1 MQIRLAETAG
11 FGVERAV
18 ALAEQTAR
26 SSKNAVTL
34 GPIIHNRH
42 VVARFELLGLREISA
57 ADEAQPG
64 QTVVIRAH
72 GIPVGEQRTLSA
84 RGAVTVDATCPF
96 VKKIHV
102 IAQKAERDGRSLLII
117 GTPTHPEIIAIASYS
132 SDAHVFQSAEALET
146 WLTERP
152 ERRDLPFCLVSQ
164 TTGTQK
170 LWESCREI
178 AKKVCTNCEIF
189 DTICRATEMRQ
200 EEAAILSQ
208 KCDAMVVV
216 GDARSSNTG
225 RLAMICEQYCKKV
238 SLVDQA
244 DDLEMSLFSGANTVG
259 ITAGASTPSWI
270 IKEVNNKMS
279 EEMKVETAMEENFAE
294 LLEQSL
300 KTLNNGDKVTGTVMA
315 VGSTEVEV
323 DLGTKHTAYIPL
335 EDFSSDPNVK
345 PEEAVKVG
353 DQIEAI
359 VVHVNDG
366 EGVVRLSKKRL
377 EAGKA
382 WEEIEAAAENK
393 DIVEGVVT
401 EENKGGIVVNVKGI
415 RVFVPASQSGVAKG
429 GDLGELLK
437 KNVQLRITE
446 VNRARRRV
454 VGSIRSVASE
464 QRKAAQEKIWSEIEV
479 GKQYHGTVKSLTSYG
494 AFVDIG
500 GVDGMVH
507 VSELSWNRIKNP
519 AEVVKVG
526 DEIDVYVIALDP
538 EKKKISLGYKTEATN
553 PWTIFNNEY
562 KVGDV
567 VTVKIVKPTDKAMY
581 QDLAGDTLAYTA
593 MWLKDRGVYTGKRIA
608 GNLCFEPEGTLT
620 RGEFLVMAM
629 KLLGAEPESARLT
642 SGFADESKTPA
653 WMRPYIVSAFK
664 SGMVSGVTS
673 PDGMVFRPSSNLT
686 RAEAAVM
693 LQNIL
698 DLPQS
703 QEAAVFSEDCA
714 VPVWAQASVSALES
728 AGISIPVTTSAENLT
743 RREAAELL
751 YECWTLCQNRET
763 AASRLSK

>member
-1 MQIRLAETAG
+1 MQIILAKTAG
-11 FGVERAV
+11 FCFGVDRAV
-18 ALAEQTAR
+18 EMVNESVRRGNKTA
-26 SSKNAVTL
+26 TL

-42 VVARFELLGLREISA
+42 VVERFLEQGVRELDSPEQA
-57 ADEAQPG
+57 EPG
-64 QTVVIRAH
+64 ETVIIRAH
-72 GIPVGEQRTLSA
+72 GVPEQVQQALCA
-84 RGAVTVDATCPF
+84 RGVPVLDATCPF
-96 VKKIHV
+96 VKKIHTIV
-102 IAQKAERDGRSLLII
+102 KNETQKGRKII
-117 GTPTHPEIIAIASYS
+117 IFGSPAHPEVEAIASFCREP
-132 SDAHVFQSAEALET
+132 VIVQSPEELENWLREA
-146 WLTERP
+146 P
-152 ERRDLPFCLVSQ
+152 ERRNLPISMVSQ
-164 TTGTQK
+164 TTSSQK
-170 LWESCREI
+170 MWKSCAEI

-279 EEMKVETAMEENFAE
+279 EELKVETAQEENFAE

-335 EDFSSDPNVK
+335 EDFSGDPNVK

-567 VTVKIVKPTDKAMY
+567 VTVKIVKLMTFGAFAEIIPGVDGLIHISQIA
-581 QDLAGDTLAYTA
+581 
-593 MWLKDRGVYTGKRIA
+593 DRRIGKPEDVLSEGQEVDAKIIDIDQEHKRISLSIRALLAPA
-608 GNLCFEPEGTLT
+608 GE
-620 RGEFLVMAM
+620 
-629 KLLGAEPESARLT
+629 
-642 SGFADESKTPA
+642 DE
-653 WMRPYIVSAFK
+653 
-664 SGMVSGVTS
+664 
-673 PDGMVFRPSSNLT
+673 
-686 RAEAAVM
+686 E
-693 LQNIL
+693 
-698 DLPQS
+698 
-703 QEAAVFSEDCA
+703 
-714 VPVWAQASVSALES
+714 
-728 AGISIPVTTSAENLT
+728 
-743 RREAAELL
+743 
-751 YECWTLCQNRET
+751 
-763 AASRLSK
+763 

>member
-1 MQIRLAETAG
+1 MQIILAKTAG
-11 FGVERAV
+11 FCFGVDRAV
-18 ALAEQTAR
+18 EMVNESVRRGNKTA
-26 SSKNAVTL
+26 TL

-42 VVARFELLGLREISA
+42 VVERFLKQGVRELDSPEQA
-57 ADEAQPG
+57 EPG
-64 QTVVIRAH
+64 ETVIIRAH
-72 GIPVGEQRTLSA
+72 GVPEQVQQALCA
-84 RGAVTVDATCPF
+84 RGVPVLDATCPF
-96 VKKIHV
+96 VKKIHTIV
-102 IAQKAERDGRSLLII
+102 KNETQRGRKII
-117 GTPTHPEIIAIASYS
+117 IFGSPAHPEVEAIASFCCEP
-132 SDAHVFQSAEALET
+132 VIVQNPEELES
-146 WLTERP
+146 WLAQEP
-152 ERRDLPFCLVSQ
+152 QRREMLLSMVSQ
-164 TTGTQK
+164 TTSSQK
-170 LWESCREI
+170 MWKSCAEI

-279 EEMKVETAMEENFAE
+279 EELKVETAQEENFAE

-315 VGSTEVEV
+315 VGSTEIEV

-335 EDFSSDPNVK
+335 EDFSGDPNVK

-415 RVFVPASQSGVAKG
+415 RVFVPASQSGVPKG
-429 GDLGELLK
+429 GDLNEMVGK
-437 KNVQLRITE
+437 TVQLRITE

-567 VTVKIVKPTDKAMY
+567 VTVKIVKLMTFGAFAEIIPGVDGLIHISQIA
-581 QDLAGDTLAYTA
+581 
-593 MWLKDRGVYTGKRIA
+593 DRRIGKPEDVLSEGQEVDAKIIDIDQEHKRISLSIRALLAPA
-608 GNLCFEPEGTLT
+608 GE
-620 RGEFLVMAM
+620 
-629 KLLGAEPESARLT
+629 
-642 SGFADESKTPA
+642 DE
-653 WMRPYIVSAFK
+653 
-664 SGMVSGVTS
+664 
-673 PDGMVFRPSSNLT
+673 
-686 RAEAAVM
+686 E
-693 LQNIL
+693 
-698 DLPQS
+698 
-703 QEAAVFSEDCA
+703 
-714 VPVWAQASVSALES
+714 
-728 AGISIPVTTSAENLT
+728 
-743 RREAAELL
+743 
-751 YECWTLCQNRET
+751 
-763 AASRLSK
+763 

>member
-1 MQIRLAETAG
+1 MQIILAKTAG
-11 FGVERAV
+11 FCFGVDRAV
-18 ALAEQTAR
+18 EMVNESVRRGNKTA
-26 SSKNAVTL
+26 TL

-42 VVARFELLGLREISA
+42 VVERFLKQGVRELDSPEQA
-57 ADEAQPG
+57 EPG
-64 QTVVIRAH
+64 ETVIIRAH
-72 GIPVGEQRTLSA
+72 GVPEQVQQALCA
-84 RGAVTVDATCPF
+84 RGVPVLDATCPF
-96 VKKIHV
+96 VKKIHTIV
-102 IAQKAERDGRSLLII
+102 KNETQKGRKII
-117 GTPTHPEIIAIASYS
+117 IFGSPAHPEVEAIASFCREPLI
-132 SDAHVFQSAEALET
+132 VQSPEELENWLREA
-146 WLTERP
+146 P
-152 ERRDLPFCLVSQ
+152 ERRNLPISMVSQ
-164 TTGTQK
+164 TTSSQK
-170 LWESCREI
+170 MWKSCAEI

-315 VGSTEVEV
+315 IGSTEIEV

-335 EDFSSDPNVK
+335 DDFSGDPSVK
-345 PEEAVKVG
+345 PEDVVHVG
-353 DQIEAI
+353 DEIEAI

-366 EGVVRLSKKRL
+366 EGVVRLSRKRL

-382 WEEIEAAAENK
+382 WEEIEAAVEDK
-393 DIVEGVVT
+393 TVLEGVVT

-415 RVFVPASQSGVAKG
+415 RVFVPASQSGVPKG
-429 GDLGELLK
+429 GDLSEMVGK
-437 KNVQLRITE
+437 TVQLRMTE

-454 VGSIRSVASE
+454 VGSIRSVAAE

-519 AEVVKVG
+519 SEVVKVG

-538 EKKKISLGYKTEATN
+538 EKRKISLGYKTEATN
-553 PWTIFNNEY
+553 PWTLFNNQFQ
-562 KVGDV
+562 VGDV
-567 VTVKIVKPTDKAMY
+567 AKVKIVKLMTFGAFAEIIPGVDGLIHISQIA
-581 QDLAGDTLAYTA
+581 
-593 MWLKDRGVYTGKRIA
+593 DRRIGKPEDVLSEGQEVDAKIIDIDQEHKRISLSIRA
-608 GNLCFEPEGTLT
+608 
-620 RGEFLVMAM
+620 
-629 KLLGAEPESARLT
+629 LLAPA
-642 SGFADESKTPA
+642 ADE
-653 WMRPYIVSAFK
+653 
-664 SGMVSGVTS
+664 
-673 PDGMVFRPSSNLT
+673 
-686 RAEAAVM
+686 AE
-693 LQNIL
+693 
-698 DLPQS
+698 D
-703 QEAAVFSEDCA
+703 
-714 VPVWAQASVSALES
+714 
-728 AGISIPVTTSAENLT
+728 AE
-743 RREAAELL
+743 
-751 YECWTLCQNRET
+751 
-763 AASRLSK
+763 

>member
-1 MQIRLAETAG
+1 MQIILAKTAG
-11 FGVERAV
+11 FCFGVDRAV
-18 ALAEQTAR
+18 EMVNESVRRGNKTA
-26 SSKNAVTL
+26 TL

-42 VVARFELLGLREISA
+42 VVERFLEQGVRELDSPEQA
-57 ADEAQPG
+57 EPG
-64 QTVVIRAH
+64 ETVIIRAH
-72 GIPVGEQRTLSA
+72 GVPEQVQQALCA
-84 RGAVTVDATCPF
+84 RGVPVLDATCPF
-96 VKKIHV
+96 VKKIHTIV
-102 IAQKAERDGRSLLII
+102 KNETQKGRKII
-117 GTPTHPEIIAIASYS
+117 IFGSPAHPEVEAIASFCREPLI
-132 SDAHVFQSAEALET
+132 VQSPEELENWLREA
-146 WLTERP
+146 P
-152 ERRDLPFCLVSQ
+152 ERRNLPISMVSQ
-164 TTGTQK
+164 TTSSQK
-170 LWESCREI
+170 MWKSCAEI

-200 EEAAILSQ
+200 EEAAFLS
-208 KCDAMVVV
+208 KSCDAMVVV

-225 RLAMICEQYCKKV
+225 RLAMICKENCPKV
-238 SLVDQA
+238 VLVDHA
-244 DDLEMSLFSGANTVG
+244 DELDMTFFHGAATVG
-259 ITAGASTPSWI
+259 ITAGASTPPWI

-279 EEMKVETAMEENFAE
+279 EELKVETAMEENFAE

-335 EDFSSDPNVK
+335 EDFSGDPNVK

-429 GDLGELLK
+429 GDLSELLK

-567 VTVKIVKPTDKAMY
+567 VTVKIVKLMTFGAFAEIIPGVDGLIHISQIA
-581 QDLAGDTLAYTA
+581 
-593 MWLKDRGVYTGKRIA
+593 DRRIGKPEDVLSEGQEVDAKIIDIDQEHKRISLSIRALLAPA
-608 GNLCFEPEGTLT
+608 GE
-620 RGEFLVMAM
+620 
-629 KLLGAEPESARLT
+629 
-642 SGFADESKTPA
+642 DE
-653 WMRPYIVSAFK
+653 
-664 SGMVSGVTS
+664 
-673 PDGMVFRPSSNLT
+673 
-686 RAEAAVM
+686 E
-693 LQNIL
+693 
-698 DLPQS
+698 
-703 QEAAVFSEDCA
+703 
-714 VPVWAQASVSALES
+714 
-728 AGISIPVTTSAENLT
+728 
-743 RREAAELL
+743 
-751 YECWTLCQNRET
+751 
-763 AASRLSK
+763 

>member
-1 MQIRLAETAG
+1 MQIILAKTAG
-11 FGVERAV
+11 FCFGVDRAV
-18 ALAEQTAR
+18 EMVNESVRRGNKTA
-26 SSKNAVTL
+26 TL

-42 VVARFELLGLREISA
+42 VVERFLKQGVRELDSPEQA
-57 ADEAQPG
+57 EPG
-64 QTVVIRAH
+64 ETVIIRAH
-72 GIPVGEQRTLSA
+72 GVPEQVQQALCA
-84 RGAVTVDATCPF
+84 RGVPVLDATCPF
-96 VKKIHV
+96 VKKIHTIV
-102 IAQKAERDGRSLLII
+102 KNETQKGRKII
-117 GTPTHPEIIAIASYS
+117 IFGSPAHPEVEAIASFCREPLI
-132 SDAHVFQSAEALET
+132 VQSPEELENWLREA
-146 WLTERP
+146 P
-152 ERRDLPFCLVSQ
+152 KRRNLPISMVSQ
-164 TTGTQK
+164 TTSSQK
-170 LWESCREI
+170 MWKSCAEI

-279 EEMKVETAMEENFAE
+279 EELKVETAQEENFAE

-315 VGSTEVEV
+315 VGSTEIEV

-335 EDFSSDPNVK
+335 EDFSGDPNVK

-567 VTVKIVKPTDKAMY
+567 VTVKIVKLMTFGAFAEIIPGVDGLIHISQIA
-581 QDLAGDTLAYTA
+581 
-593 MWLKDRGVYTGKRIA
+593 DRRIGKPEDVLSEGQEVDAKIIDIDQEHKRISLSIRALLAPA
-608 GNLCFEPEGTLT
+608 GE
-620 RGEFLVMAM
+620 
-629 KLLGAEPESARLT
+629 
-642 SGFADESKTPA
+642 DE
-653 WMRPYIVSAFK
+653 
-664 SGMVSGVTS
+664 
-673 PDGMVFRPSSNLT
+673 
-686 RAEAAVM
+686 E
-693 LQNIL
+693 
-698 DLPQS
+698 
-703 QEAAVFSEDCA
+703 
-714 VPVWAQASVSALES
+714 
-728 AGISIPVTTSAENLT
+728 
-743 RREAAELL
+743 
-751 YECWTLCQNRET
+751 
-763 AASRLSK
+763 

>member
-1 MQIRLAETAG
+1 MQIILAKTAG
-11 FGVERAV
+11 FCFGVDRAV
-18 ALAEQTAR
+18 EMVNESVRRGNKTA
-26 SSKNAVTL
+26 TL

-42 VVARFELLGLREISA
+42 VVERFLKQGVRESDSPEQA
-57 ADEAQPG
+57 EPG
-64 QTVVIRAH
+64 ETVIIRAH
-72 GIPVGEQRTLSA
+72 GVPEQVQQALCA
-84 RGAVTVDATCPF
+84 RGVPVLDATCPF
-96 VKKIHV
+96 VKKIHTIV
-102 IAQKAERDGRSLLII
+102 KNETQKGRKII
-117 GTPTHPEIIAIASYS
+117 IFGSPAHPEVEAIASFCREPLI
-132 SDAHVFQSAEALET
+132 VQSPEELENWLREA
-146 WLTERP
+146 P
-152 ERRDLPFCLVSQ
+152 ERRNIPISMVSQ
-164 TTGTQK
+164 TTSSQK
-170 LWESCREI
+170 MWKSCAEI

-279 EEMKVETAMEENFAE
+279 EELKVETAQEENFAE

-315 VGSTEVEV
+315 IGSTEIEV

-335 EDFSSDPNVK
+335 DDFSGDPSVK
-345 PEEAVKVG
+345 PEDVVHVG
-353 DQIEAI
+353 DEIEAI

-366 EGVVRLSKKRL
+366 EGVVRLSRKRL

-382 WEEIEAAAENK
+382 WEEIEAAVEDK
-393 DIVEGVVT
+393 TVVEGNVT

-415 RVFVPASQSGVAKG
+415 RVFVPASQSGVPKG
-429 GDLGELLK
+429 GDLSEMVGK
-437 KNVQLRITE
+437 TVQLRITE

-567 VTVKIVKPTDKAMY
+567 VTVKIVKLMTFGAFAEIIPGVDGLIHISQIA
-581 QDLAGDTLAYTA
+581 
-593 MWLKDRGVYTGKRIA
+593 DRRIGKPEDVLSEGQEVDAKIIDIDQEHKRISLSIRALLAPA
-608 GNLCFEPEGTLT
+608 GE
-620 RGEFLVMAM
+620 
-629 KLLGAEPESARLT
+629 
-642 SGFADESKTPA
+642 DE
-653 WMRPYIVSAFK
+653 
-664 SGMVSGVTS
+664 
-673 PDGMVFRPSSNLT
+673 
-686 RAEAAVM
+686 E
-693 LQNIL
+693 
-698 DLPQS
+698 
-703 QEAAVFSEDCA
+703 
-714 VPVWAQASVSALES
+714 
-728 AGISIPVTTSAENLT
+728 
-743 RREAAELL
+743 
-751 YECWTLCQNRET
+751 
-763 AASRLSK
+763 